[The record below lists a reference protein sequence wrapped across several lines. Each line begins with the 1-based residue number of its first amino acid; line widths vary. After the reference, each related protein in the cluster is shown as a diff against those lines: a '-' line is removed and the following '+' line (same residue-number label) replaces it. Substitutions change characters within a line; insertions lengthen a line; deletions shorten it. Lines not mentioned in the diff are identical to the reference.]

1 MISNTRVLVTGGA
14 GFIGSNI
21 IEALLAANNT
31 VVCLDN
37 FATGY
42 KRNIE
47 RFANN
52 PNFTS
57 IEGDIC
63 DENICK
69 QAVKDVSVVFHH
81 AALGSV
87 PRSISDPIM
96 SAKVNI
102 QGFVNIITAAKDAGV
117 SRFIYASSSSTY
129 GDADYSPKI
138 ETKKGNLLSPYAVTK
153 QTNDLFAAVFS
164 QLYDIE
170 TIGLCYFNVFGPYQD
185 PQGAYAAVIPKF
197 IDCLLHKQ
205 SPVIY
210 GDGTQSRDFTYIDNV
225 VHANLLAAT
234 ASLNNKHEH
243 INIACSESI
252 DLTTLTMYM
261 IRSLAKYKP
270 AIGRITPTYSGIRK
284 GDIKHSLASIDKA
297 KQILSYSPQVSV
309 KDGIDKTIEWFIK
322 HSKK

>member
-1 MISNTRVLVTGGA
+1 MITNKRVLVTGGA
-14 GFIGSNI
+14 GFIGSNL

-42 KRNIE
+42 KKNIE
-47 RFANN
+47 RFATN
-52 PNFTS
+52 PLFTL

-63 DENICK
+63 DEAMCS
-69 QAVKDVSVVFHH
+69 QAVANVEIVFHH

-87 PRSISDPIM
+87 PRSISDPVSSTKI
-96 SAKVNI
+96 NI
-102 QGFVNIITAAKDAGV
+102 LGFVNILTAAKDAGV

-153 QTNDLFAAVFS
+153 QTNDLFASVFS
-164 QLYDIE
+164 HLYGIE

-197 IDCLLHKQ
+197 IECLLNQK
-205 SPVIY
+205 SPTIY

-225 VHANLLAAT
+225 VYANLLAAQ
-234 ASLNNKHEH
+234 ASLPNKHEH

-261 IRSLAKYKP
+261 IHSLVKHIP
-270 AIGRITPTYSGIRK
+270 TIGSITPTYTDIRK
-284 GDIKHSLASIDKA
+284 GDIKHSLASIKKA
-297 KQILSYSPQVSV
+297 AEILKYTPQVNV
-309 KDGIDKTIEWFIK
+309 KEGIDKTIAWFIQQ
-322 HSKK
+322 KKD